1 MKITN
6 RTKTSEVLPLLN
18 EERLE
23 HLLDIVPEN
32 NDKSILSMT
41 VGEFAS
47 LVDDGEN
54 FVSEYLSKEH
64 KALKAFG
71 TIKSWKRQ
79 IKELSDFL
87 KKFEIK
93 RTADEDEAARTVLFP
108 SFGLKMMLTCTRYFH
123 LKSLKEAESVPV
135 SEWLAIFQEES
146 SNALFQYRFN
156 KIMENKQKAKNKR
169 K

>member
-23 HLLDIVPEN
+23 QLLEIVPEI

-47 LVDDGEN
+47 LIDDGEN

-64 KALKAFG
+64 RALKAFG

-108 SFGLKMMLTCTRYFH
+108 SFGMKMMLTCTRYFH

-135 SEWLAIFQEES
+135 NEWLAIFQEEA

-156 KIMENKQKAKNKR
+156 KILENKQKSKKR
-169 K
+169 

>member
-23 HLLDIVPEN
+23 QLLEIVPEI
-32 NDKSILSMT
+32 NDKSVLSMT

-47 LVDDGEN
+47 LIDDGEN

-64 KALKAFG
+64 RALKAFG
-71 TIKSWKRQ
+71 TIKSWRRQ

-108 SFGLKMMLTCTRYFH
+108 SFGMKMMLTCTRYFH

-135 SEWLAIFQEES
+135 NEWLAIFQEEA

-156 KIMENKQKAKNKR
+156 KILENKQKSKKR
-169 K
+169 